1 MQKKC
6 NKKNSHDG
14 GFTMIE
20 LVMVLAVMS
29 IMLPALLI
37 YIKDS
42 NLMMTQKAASVFMR
56 QVGMAAET
64 YVTDHY
70 QALLSTST
78 STVATEIPIA
88 TLIND
93 DYLSATFN
101 TMNPWYQNYKIY
113 VLEPSTDDLA
123 LFVLTE
129 GGQGHDPDRPD
140 FGTKV
145 IPKTANMIGA
155 EGGYVP
161 TGLLTGEPNT
171 MIQGAYGGWSFAF
184 AGTNIPNPGSAHLA
198 YYKYFVDGTADDTD
212 DYLHRVVVPGRPEL
226 NRMQTTLD
234 MDGNNILMGDGDVG
248 GGAGEGVGRINFER
262 HTQGDFPCTAH
273 DNNDGSLYFDRD
285 RGLLLCRKGQL
296 EQINDT
302 GNTGSMQLAKIV
314 THGSIINKPTC
325 PTSLPTP
332 QIFLSP
338 AMFSEDAQFRSIQ
351 AVQTWAVDQ
360 GSRWVVRMRIMA
372 NGSWMSPNNTYGK
385 IMATVTCGP

>member
-1 MQKKC
+1 MPKKSD
-6 NKKNSHDG
+6 KNDNHES
-14 GFTMIE
+14 GFTLIE

-29 IMLPALLI
+29 VMLPALLI

-42 NLMMTQKAASVFMR
+42 NLMMTQKAAAAFMR

-64 YVTDHY
+64 YISDHY
-70 QALLSTST
+70 QDLLNSSTD
-78 STVATEIPIA
+78 TVATEIQIA

-101 TMNPWYQNYKIY
+101 TMNPWYQNYEIY
-113 VLEPSTDDLA
+113 VLEPSPDDLA

-129 GGQGHDPDRPD
+129 GGQGYDADRPD

-161 TGLLTGEPNT
+161 TGLLAGEPNT
-171 MIQGAYGGWSFAF
+171 MIQGAYGGWNFTF

-198 YYKYFVDGTADDTD
+198 YYKYFVDGAADDSS
-212 DYLHRVVVPGRPEL
+212 DYLHRVTVPGRPEL

-234 MDGNNILMGDGDVG
+234 MDGNTVLMGDGDVG

-262 HTQGDFPCTAH
+262 HTQGDFPCTVGEE
-273 DNNDGSLYFDRD
+273 NDGSLYFDRN
-285 RGLLLCRKGQL
+285 RGLLLCRKGKL

-302 GNTGSMQLAKIV
+302 GNTGSMQFARIV
-314 THGSIINKPTC
+314 THGATVNKPTC
-325 PTSLPTP
+325 PSSLPTP

-338 AMFSEDAQFRSIQ
+338 VIFSENANFRAIQ
-351 AVQTWAVDQ
+351 AVQTWAINQ
-360 GSRWVVRMRIMA
+360 GSSWGVRMRIMA
-372 NGSWMSPNNTYGK
+372 NGSWLYPNGTYGK
-385 IMATVTCGP
+385 IMATVVCGP